1 MAARRHRELHSFL
14 RERAGDAYRSA
25 FRYDDDGW
33 EAIYVRDDVRTR
45 ALERGASR
53 AYEQIQQ
60 RQSLFPDD
68 SLPMLGATQAT
79 TEVHEN
85 AIVMHFPESETSGT
99 VVSLDR
105 SAAQQ
110 LTGFVLACQ
119 ERLRTPDDEAGAD
132 ETAETDDGDGDE
144 AADPTS

>member
-1 MAARRHRELHSFL
+1 MAARRHRELHNFL
-14 RERAGDAYRSA
+14 RERAGDAYRAA
-25 FRYDDDGW
+25 FHYHADGW
-33 EAIYVRDDVRTR
+33 EAIYVREDARTR
-45 ALERGASR
+45 ALERGAPR
-53 AYEQIQQ
+53 AYEQLLQ
-60 RQSLFPDD
+60 RQALFPESD
-68 SLPMLGATQAT
+68 LPMLGTTQAT

-132 ETAETDDGDGDE
+132 ETAETDDGD
-144 AADPTS
+144 AADRTS